1 MSIDIEPPV
10 NEQQSGPT
18 RRSFM
23 KWSAVAGGAAAVA
36 GGVGFGLKDATSEAA
51 STSGNTKVFRTAN
64 TPECLHCA
72 MLVQVE
78 DGNVKRV
85 TADPDFHIRACA
97 RGTSRINQLYSPHR
111 LQYPLKRVGERGAG
125 EWERI
130 SWDEALATVAG
141 KMEEIRAESGNEAFL
156 AYGGTGNWSS
166 LSTGVSGL
174 WAAFWNRFGGSTP
187 TVSSLCCPAA
197 TEGFNAVLGGN
208 RSEFRDEWIPTKLFI
223 AWGDNPAVSNRVYF
237 KNFIEAHRKNGA
249 KLITIDPRYSETAAH
264 SDTYIPI
271 RPGTD
276 SSFALGM
283 MKVIIDEK
291 LYDEEYLKT
300 YSNAPSS

>member
-1 MSIDIEPPV
+1 
-10 NEQQSGPT
+10 
-18 RRSFM
+18 
-23 KWSAVAGGAAAVA
+23 
-36 GGVGFGLKDATSEAA
+36 
-51 STSGNTKVFRTAN
+51 
-64 TPECLHCA
+64 

-78 DGNVKRV
+78 GGNVKRV

-130 SWDEALATVAG
+130 SWDEALDTVAG

-223 AWGDNPAVSNRVYF
+223 AWGDNPAVSNQVYF

-249 KLITIDPRYSETAAH
+249 KLITIDPRYSEAAAH
-264 SDTYIPI
+264 SVTYIPI
-271 RPGTD
+271 RPGAD
-276 SSFALGM
+276 SSFVLGM
-283 MKVIIDEK
+283 MKAIIDEK
-291 LYDEEYLKT
+291 VYDEEYLKT